1 MITNR
6 QIRAGRAL
14 LGWSQMILASRADVA
29 PITVKRLEASDDG
42 FQAQFSTVAKV
53 KSALEDA
60 GVVFLPDEGEARHG
74 VRLRGDA

>member
-1 MITNR
+1 VITNR

-29 PITVKRLEASDDG
+29 PITVKRLEASEDG

-53 KSALEDA
+53 KAALEDA
-60 GVVFLPDEGEARHG
+60 GVVFLADDGEHRHG
-74 VRLRGDA
+74 VGLREQ